1 MSEKGEI
8 EQILSQLDDEA
19 QHTPEKIVAVTEEL
33 AQYLES
39 LVEGVEFD
47 MEKPLEEDG

>member
-1 MSEKGEI
+1 MSEEGEI
-8 EQILSQLDDEA
+8 EQTLSQLDDES
-19 QHTPEKIVAVTEEL
+19 QQTPEKIVAVTKEL

-47 MEKPLEEDG
+47 MGEPLGEEG